1 MVSFD
6 RDFNTDYYDVLG
18 GDNLGYSSLK
28 NKVIWQVTS
37 FSRDVFVERAEL
49 SATQS
54 IPLMFAFMGYRLRC
68 RGFSLYGM
76 GFSKKSSHKT
86 SILTVLRN
94 IKMMLCGIKKGS
106 KKGQKKGSKNP
117 IFG

>member
-1 MVSFD
+1 MFH
-6 RDFNTDYYDVLG
+6 
-18 GDNLGYSSLK
+18 GYSSLK

-54 IPLMFAFMGYRLRC
+54 IPLMFAFMGYRLRF

-76 GFSKKSSHKT
+76 GSVKIVSQDVDFE
-86 SILTVLRN
+86 VLRI
-94 IKMMLCGIKKGS
+94 IKLMLFGINGGS
-106 KKGQKKGSKNP
+106 KKEVKKVVKKGHFWGSKNP

>member
-1 MVSFD
+1 V
-6 RDFNTDYYDVLG
+6 
-18 GDNLGYSSLK
+18 GYSSLK

-54 IPLMFAFMGYRLRC
+54 IPLMFAFMGYRLRF

-76 GFSKKSSHKT
+76 GSVKNGSQDVVFSS
-86 SILTVLRN
+86 LTNHQDDALWH
-94 IKMMLCGIKKGS
+94 
-106 KKGQKKGSKNP
+106 QKRGPKRSQKRSFLGV
-117 IFG
+117 